1 MSMEGNIGDD
11 QVLNKLTGKIT
22 EIPGVDDTL
31 TQEGK
36 SADAKKTGE
45 ELARLEAKIDSV
57 IAALGNGE

>member
-1 MSMEGNIGDD
+1 MSVEGNVETN
-11 QVLNKLTGKIT
+11 QSMNKLTGKIT
-22 EIPGVDDTL
+22 EIPQVDDTL
-31 TQEGK
+31 TKEGK